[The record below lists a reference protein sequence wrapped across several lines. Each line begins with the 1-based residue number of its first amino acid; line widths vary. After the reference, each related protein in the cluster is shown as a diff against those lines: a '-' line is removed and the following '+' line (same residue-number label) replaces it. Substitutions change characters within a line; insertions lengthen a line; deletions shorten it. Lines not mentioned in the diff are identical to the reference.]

1 MRPAENTPLNG
12 FVISSKTSLLKLK
25 LFPTKIKSPS
35 LKFGLSNW
43 PLFLFVNLIFL
54 LSIVP
59 SDLNLINVTG
69 PLITLVPPAI
79 STASDNTL
87 ALETV
92 CIPGL
97 FTLPVTITLIN
108 LGLSLESIAFVK
120 KAVFGS
126 IDFFNIMTSES

>member
-1 MRPAENTPLNG
+1 MNG
-12 FVISSKTSLLKLK
+12 FVISPITSFVVESK

-35 LKFGLSNW
+35 LKFGLSYW
-43 PLFLFVNLIFL
+43 PLLVFVNLIFL

-59 SDLNLINVTG
+59 SDLNLINVIG
-69 PLITLVPPAI
+69 PFKTLVPPAI

-97 FTLPVTITLIN
+97 FTLPETTTLIN

-120 KAVFGS
+120 KPVFGS
-126 IDFFNIMTSES
+126 FDFFNVMTSES